1 MSSAAVRCYTFGM
14 RRFFCV
20 FALLLCACTS
30 ATPSAPPL
38 LDTAIP
44 ATTPTETASPA
55 PPPTVTPLPPYGRTA
70 VRPDPPPTA
79 TMRPPPPKVL
89 ITSID
94 GLRPDALLKAR
105 APNIMALAH
114 RGAYTWNAQT
124 IYPSVTLPA
133 HASMLTGYPPEA
145 HGILWSDNAP
155 GHAPIKVPTIFSAA
169 HAAGLRTVMVVGK
182 QKLEQLDVPG
192 TVDSYVF
199 ARFGDPGVADAAIEE
214 IGKGFDLMFV
224 HLPNTDYFG
233 HTDGWMSPTYIAELT
248 PTDAAVGRILAA
260 LPPDT
265 IVILTADHGGYD
277 KVHGARIPVN
287 MAIPWIIA
295 GPGVAADHEI
305 AAPVNTMDT
314 AATVAYVLGLALP
327 PDAADVPVYE
337 ALGRP

>member
-1 MSSAAVRCYTFGM
+1 M
-14 RRFFCV
+14 RHFFCA
-20 FALLLCACTS
+20 FALLLCACAS
-30 ATPSAPPL
+30 APPSAPPL
-38 LDTAIP
+38 VDTAIP

-55 PPPTVTPLPPYGRTA
+55 PPPTVTPLPTSTT
-70 VRPDPPPTA
+70 PPTA

-89 ITSID
+89 IISID
-94 GLRPDALLKAR
+94 GLRPDALLKAD

-114 RGAYTWNAQT
+114 RGAYTWSAQT
-124 IYPSVTLPA
+124 IYPAVTLPA

-145 HGILWSDNAP
+145 HGILWNDNSP
-155 GHAPIKVPTIFSAA
+155 GHAPVKVPTIFSAA

-182 QKLEQLDVPG
+182 QKLEQLNLPG
-192 TVDSYVF
+192 TVDAYVF
-199 ARFGDPGVADAAIEE
+199 ARFGDPGAADAAIEE

-265 IVILTADHGGYD
+265 IVILTADHGGHD
-277 KVHGARIPVN
+277 KVHGARIPVD
-287 MAIPWIIA
+287 MTIPWIIA
-295 GPGVAADHEI
+295 GPGVAADHEL

-327 PDAADVPVYE
+327 PDAAGVPVLE
-337 ALGRP
+337 ALGNP